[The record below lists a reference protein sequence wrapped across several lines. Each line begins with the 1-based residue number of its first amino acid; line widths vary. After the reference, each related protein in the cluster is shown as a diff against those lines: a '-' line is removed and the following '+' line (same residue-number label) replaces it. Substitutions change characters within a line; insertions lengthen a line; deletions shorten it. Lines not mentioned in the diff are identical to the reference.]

1 MPRVGKCNDWFCDWY
16 DCLYYT
22 ESVKRERAGEEG
34 QEENQFGKTARI
46 YSALLSASY
55 DYLDIPKHV
64 VWSLKL
70 NNGNLEWFKGKIP
83 IYCLEL
89 PATVL
94 DNFCIN
100 YWTSW
105 TEEIQQCLVHSWVIS
120 NTWPL
125 DDNFLFISWVGLR
138 RW

>member
-1 MPRVGKCNDWFCDWY
+1 MIQAAIAMPRVGKCNDWFCDWY

-94 DNFCIN
+94 DNFCID

-105 TEEIQQCLVHSWVIS
+105 TKESSSV
-120 NTWPL
+120 
-125 DDNFLFISWVGLR
+125 
-138 RW
+138 